1 LVCREQA
8 SGSCLHGTDSELT
21 ELEQLEGGFYEFAAG
36 GTSQINRLGSA
47 RS

>member
-1 LVCREQA
+1 M
-8 SGSCLHGTDSELT
+8 LT
-21 ELEQLEGGFYEFAAG
+21 ELEQLEGGFYEFAVG